1 MTNTAAPPGGKFLA
15 LDKCHDDGG
24 DAAGKMRGW
33 AENSGGADAG
43 SDGLLMRRPERQR
56 RRPTEV
62 LCASPVQQG
71 GEALRV
77 LFRAFALTAEAEP
90 RADAAIARGRRRN
103 RGRRRRDPRRDVAGD
118 VVGRTASLV
127 HDCGRDVIQ
136 RGTRESARDMDR
148 DETEGHM
155 DQDSDITHPPDRS
168 GVRGPRLR
176 LPSCRAGILCVDAL
190 AACWGG
196 GIAFARRTYAPSGH
210 GEDARSAGE
219 IRTSR

>member
-1 MTNTAAPPGGKFLA
+1 MERVNRLCTLISPTIRENPRGGGSIRTPRREHLR
-15 LDKCHDDGG
+15 
-24 DAAGKMRGW
+24 AGKGRTRSSP
-33 AENSGGADAG
+33 AISGNV
-43 SDGLLMRRPERQR
+43 
-56 RRPTEV
+56 T
-62 LCASPVQQG
+62 
-71 GEALRV
+71 
-77 LFRAFALTAEAEP
+77 TA
-90 RADAAIARGRRRN
+90 RYL
-103 RGRRRRDPRRDVAGD
+103 RRRDPRRDVAGD
-118 VVGRTASLV
+118 VVGRTAPLV

-136 RGTRESARDMDR
+136 RGARESARDMDR
-148 DETEGHM
+148 DQTEGHM